1 LTFWTSFTAQYTL
14 PASIDVGAD
23 LIPNVEDPQ
32 AKDAQTICPGY
43 KASNVEHTQYGF
55 TATLNLAGKACN
67 VYGTDV
73 DVLNLT
79 VAYQS
84 AHRLAVEITPAH
96 ITSENASWYILPSDQ
111 VYKPEQG
118 VPDEATEDID
128 LQFVWSNDPTFSFS
142 VLRKSTGDVLFSTEG
157 SVLVFEDQFVEFVS
171 VLPENYNLY
180 GLGERLHG
188 LRLGDNLTA
197 TMFAADNGNP
207 VDRNLYGKRKYQ
219 THMI

>member
-1 LTFWTSFTAQYTL
+1 
-14 PASIDVGAD
+14 

-43 KASNVEHTQYGF
+43 KASNVEHTKYGF
-55 TATLNLAGKACN
+55 TATLNLAGEACN

-128 LQFVWSNDPTFSFS
+128 LQFVWSNDPTFYSP
-142 VLRKSTGDVLFSTEG
+142 LRAAYSSSRISSLNSY
-157 SVLVFEDQFVEFVS
+157 
-171 VLPENYNLY
+171 PNYPKTTTCMVW
-180 GLGERLHG
+180 ER
-188 LRLGDNLTA
+188 DFTDSDSA
-197 TMFAADNGNP
+197 T
-207 VDRNLYGKRKYQ
+207 
-219 THMI
+219 I

>member
-1 LTFWTSFTAQYTL
+1 ML
-14 PASIDVGAD
+14 
-23 LIPNVEDPQ
+23 PNVEDPE
-32 AKDAQTICPGY
+32 AKVAQSVCPGY
-43 KASNVEHTQYGF
+43 KASNVEHNQYGF
-55 TATLNLAGKACN
+55 TATLNLAGQACN

-96 ITSENASWYILPSDQ
+96 ITAENASWYILPSEQ

-128 LQFVWSNDPTFSFS
+128 LQFVWSNEPTFSFA
-142 VLRKSTGDVLFSTEG
+142 VLRKSTGDVIFSTEG
-157 SVLVFEDQFVEFVS
+157 TVLVFEDQFVEFVS
-171 VLPENYNLY
+171 ELPENYNLY

-188 LRLGDNLTA
+188 IRLGDNLTA

-207 VDRNLYGKRKYQ
+207 IDLNLYGKR
-219 THMI
+219 TADLHGVRILD